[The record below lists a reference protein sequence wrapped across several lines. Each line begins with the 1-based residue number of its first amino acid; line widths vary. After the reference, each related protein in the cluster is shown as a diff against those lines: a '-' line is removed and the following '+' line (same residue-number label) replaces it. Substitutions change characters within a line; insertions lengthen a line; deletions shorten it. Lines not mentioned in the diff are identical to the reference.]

1 MSNDN
6 EVLVKVEG
14 VSKIFCRDLKKS
26 LWYGLQ
32 DSAKDLFSW
41 GKLGRQESG
50 DGKTEIRPSDDSSS
64 LPSPDSRPPSPEPAL
79 RAGEFFAVR
88 DVSFT
93 LRRGECLGLIGRN
106 GADKTTLLKMLNG
119 LFKPDAGRIEMQMPL
134 RCA

>member
-41 GKLGRQESG
+41 GKKIEDGRLQIADNEQEQDPREALS
-50 DGKTEIRPSDDSSS
+50 DHSKFKIQNSKFAQRPLRPS
-64 LPSPDSRPPSPEPAL
+64 
-79 RAGEFFAVR
+79 EFLAV
-88 DVSFT
+88 DNVSFE
-93 LRRGECLGLIGRN
+93 LKRGECLGLIGRN
-106 GADKTTLLKMLNG
+106 GASKTTLLKMLT
-119 LFKPDAGRIEMQMPL
+119 A
-134 RCA
+134 